1 MHDYP
6 RDSFYRIGWNLSRCV
21 FDLCFPVESHGQE
34 NLPTRGAYIIAAN
47 HLSYLDPPAIGVCI
61 DHDLSYFARKS
72 LFKGPF
78 NRILRRVH
86 AIPVDRDGSDI
97 QAMKEALRTLAR
109 GLPLVLFPEG
119 RRSDDGNL
127 QPAKRGIGLLS
138 LKAGV
143 PVVPCRIFN
152 SGSAW
157 GRNRPPCLGTRIE
170 VRFGTP
176 VSPEALKREA
186 RKEPDLYQGA
196 ADRIMRAIAEIG
208 GPAEPAPSDG
218 H

>member
-6 RDSFYRIGWNLSRCV
+6 RDSFYRIGWNLSRSV
-21 FDLCFPVESHGQE
+21 FDLCFPVEGYGQE

-47 HLSYLDPPAIGVCI
+47 HLSYLDPPAIGVCL
-61 DHDLSYFARKS
+61 DHDLAYFARKS

-97 QAMKEALRTLAR
+97 QAMKEALRTLGR

-119 RRSDDGNL
+119 RRSETGDL

-143 PVVPCRIFN
+143 PVAPCRIFN
-152 SGSAW
+152 SGLAW
-157 GRNRPPCLGTRIE
+157 GRNRRPRLGTRIE
-170 VRFGTP
+170 VRFGP
-176 VSPEALKREA
+176 PLSPETLREEA
-186 RKEPDLYQGA
+186 KEAPDLYQGA
-196 ADRIMRAIAEIG
+196 ADRIMRAIADVGETTES
-208 GPAEPAPSDG
+208 PLPEAR
-218 H
+218 